1 MEENR
6 EENKE
11 LFKTFLML
19 FKKID
24 ELSKEVED
32 LKIMIEKKNG
42 K

>member
-6 EENKE
+6 E
-11 LFKTFLML
+11 LFETFLLL

-32 LKIMIEKKNG
+32 LKIMMAKKKNC

>member
-1 MEENR
+1 M

-24 ELSKEVED
+24 ELTKEVED
-32 LKIMIEKKNG
+32 LKIIIERRTANDRG
-42 K
+42 

>member
-1 MEENR
+1 M

-24 ELSKEVED
+24 ELTKEVED
-32 LKIMIEKKNG
+32 LKIIIEKNNG

>member
-1 MEENR
+1 M

-11 LFKTFLML
+11 LFDTFLML

-24 ELSKEVED
+24 ELTKEVED
-32 LKIMIEKKNG
+32 LKIMIEKNNG

>member
-1 MEENR
+1 M

-19 FKKID
+19 FRKID
-24 ELSKEVED
+24 ELTQEVED

>member
-1 MEENR
+1 MKEDR
-6 EENKE
+6 E
-11 LFKTFLML
+11 LFETFLML

-24 ELSKEVED
+24 ELTKEVED

>member
-1 MEENR
+1 MKENR
-6 EENKE
+6 E
-11 LFKTFLML
+11 LFETFLML

-24 ELSKEVED
+24 ELTKEVED